1 MGSSGGCG
9 WGAAALPWMGSAA
22 ASSSAA
28 HGEEGLVEESR
39 TGRERGQ
46 RGGWDAVSPRLRD
59 DGGLLH
65 FVASAAEA
73 AAVAIVT
80 AVVAK

>member
-1 MGSSGGCG
+1 MGSSG
-9 WGAAALPWMGSAA
+9 A
-22 ASSSAA
+22 AA
-28 HGEEGLVEESR
+28 HGVSGGLLLCRTRGGAGGGVED
-39 TGRERGQ
+39 REREGAAG
-46 RGGWDAVSPRLRD
+46 RLGCSVPRLRD